1 MSRILVTGGAGFIGS
16 HFVDLALKNKDFVIN
31 LDKQTYASTRKTLS
45 HKNYKQIKGDI
56 CNKNLFS
63 KILKR
68 FKPHYI
74 INFAAETHVD
84 NSIKSPKVFFK
95 TNIDGVINIIEN
107 LRNYK
112 KFKKFI
118 QVSTDEVFGSLNLR
132 EKSFTKLSPFNPQSP
147 YSASKASADH
157 IVKSFS
163 KTYDLNFVIT
173 HCTNNFGPRQNKE
186 KLIPL
191 VLNRAINNQIIPV
204 YGNGKNVRD
213 WIYVIDHCE
222 ILYKILKD
230 NKYSKDSFLIGSKNE
245 ISNINL
251 ISRLIKILEQNS
263 NQKNLKKLIK
273 FVGDRPNHDFR
284 YSIDS
289 DFVINKLK
297 YKFNDFDTNLEKT
310 IKYYLKNNIKNTKF
324 FKY

>member
-1 MSRILVTGGAGFIGS
+1 MSRILVTGGSGFIGS
-16 HFVDLALKNKDFVIN
+16 HFVDLALRNKDFVIN
-31 LDKQTYASTRKTLS
+31 LDKLTYASTRRTLS
-45 HKNYKQIKGDI
+45 HNNYRQIKGDI

-63 KILKR
+63 KILKT
-68 FKPHYI
+68 FKPNYI

-84 NSIKSPKVFFK
+84 NSIKSPKAFFK

-132 EKSFTKLSPFNPQSP
+132 EKSFTKSSPFNPQSP
-147 YSASKASADH
+147 YAASKAAADH
-157 IVKSFS
+157 IIKSFS

-173 HCTNNFGPRQNKE
+173 HCTNNFGPRQHNE

-191 VLNRAINNQIIPV
+191 VLNRAINNQTIPV

-213 WIYVIDHCE
+213 WIYVMDHCE

-251 ISRLIKILEQNS
+251 ISRLINILEKNS

-297 YKFNDFDTNLEKT
+297 YKFNNFDENLEKT
-310 IKYYLKNNIKNTKF
+310 IQYYLKNNIKNAKF

>member
-1 MSRILVTGGAGFIGS
+1 MSRILVTGGSGFIGS
-16 HFVDLALKNKDFVIN
+16 HFVDLALRNKDFVIN
-31 LDKQTYASTRKTLS
+31 LDKLTYASTRRTLS
-45 HKNYKQIKGDI
+45 HNNYRQIKGDI

-63 KILKR
+63 KILKT
-68 FKPHYI
+68 FKPNYI

-84 NSIKSPKVFFK
+84 NSIKSPKAFFK

-132 EKSFTKLSPFNPQSP
+132 EKSFTKSSPFNPQSP
-147 YSASKASADH
+147 YAASKAAADH
-157 IVKSFS
+157 IIKSFS

-173 HCTNNFGPRQNKE
+173 HCTNNFGPRQHNE

-251 ISRLIKILEQNS
+251 ISRLINILEKNS

-297 YKFNDFDTNLEKT
+297 YKFNNFDENLKKT
-310 IKYYLKNNIKNTKF
+310 IQYYLKNNIKNAKF

>member
-1 MSRILVTGGAGFIGS
+1 MSRILVTGGSGFIGS
-16 HFVDLALKNKDFVIN
+16 HFVDLALRNKDFVIN
-31 LDKQTYASTRKTLS
+31 LDKLTYASTRRTLS
-45 HKNYKQIKGDI
+45 HNNYRQIKGDI

-63 KILKR
+63 KILKT
-68 FKPHYI
+68 FKPNYI

-84 NSIKSPKVFFK
+84 NSIKSPKAFFK

-132 EKSFTKLSPFNPQSP
+132 EKSFTKSSPFNPQSP
-147 YSASKASADH
+147 YAASKAAADH
-157 IVKSFS
+157 IIKSFS

-173 HCTNNFGPRQNKE
+173 HCTNNFGPRQHNE

-251 ISRLIKILEQNS
+251 ISRLINILEKNS

-297 YKFNDFDTNLEKT
+297 YKFNNFDENLEKT
-310 IKYYLKNNIKNTKF
+310 IQYYLKNNIKNAKF